1 MIVFTGLV
9 QDIGTLLRT
18 DRQGADAKMVI
29 KAHGTF
35 EKLVLGESISV
46 DGACLTVAAFGGNV
60 FTADVSAETL
70 SRTTLGGKTAGSRLN
85 LERALSL
92 GDRLGGHLVS
102 GHVDGIGT
110 LLDRTQDG
118 RSWRLFFQVPQEVA
132 RYIVEKGSIAID
144 GISLTVNGCGVDR
157 FDVNIVPHTAQQTTI
172 QWLQVGDQVNIETDI
187 IGKYVEKML
196 AGWQGKLFEKSGK
209 SNIDLSF
216 LEKHGFI

>member
-1 MIVFTGLV
+1 
-9 QDIGTLLRT
+9 
-18 DRQGADAKMVI
+18 
-29 KAHGTF
+29 
-35 EKLVLGESISV
+35 
-46 DGACLTVAAFGGNV
+46 
-60 FTADVSAETL
+60 
-70 SRTTLGGKTAGSRLN
+70 
-85 LERALSL
+85 
-92 GDRLGGHLVS
+92 GHLVS

-196 AGWQGKLFEKSGK
+196 AGWQGKLFEKSEK